1 IRLTLHTHQDP
12 SPPGKPAHPTPKRHR
27 LFQQSLQPWRQA
39 VNSFF
44 PGDDD
49 DPDVDDLVWLTPR
62 TYAAGDIMVYLVD
75 APSPAIIKIDTLS
88 RGSEDDGLNA
98 EPDLEWGPFDQGL
111 SLRATARS
119 A

>member
-1 IRLTLHTHQDP
+1 MGRIVARRR
-12 SPPGKPAHPTPKRHR
+12 TPRVAGTGNADGR
-27 LFQQSLQPWRQA
+27 RVQLCLFQPSRQA

-49 DPDVDDLVWLTPR
+49 DPDVDLVWLTPR